1 MSEQPTN
8 SYSGFGT
15 PTVPNG
21 APANIPP
28 PPAAAPLVAPSLPSL
43 SPTGLPALSPAAA
56 SIFLPADPQPPLIP
70 TLPGTPPAPSM
81 TPAAP
86 SLQTETAAPAPIS
99 PTISSATPTA
109 LIGAP
114 TLPPAGIRPL
124 PTEHSKPP
132 LDNLGL
138 PEGTPTDVPRE
149 IPEWKRRQN
158 SKGRKLSKRLIQLA
172 VLGALGAGGW
182 FVYQT
187 QLKLKDD
194 TDVTTPDAAAVADPA
209 PDVIADA
216 PAKSAPLA
224 IIDAAQDTVDAIN
237 DNAGEDELIG
247 ELIPVTS
254 GPFEPNPDAVITLGD
269 IIGDGFVSATAAQS
283 WTNRWVFPNDALTLA
298 VDSSTGDFDAN
309 FVSRNDLR
317 FVGGQFFE
325 SLDDGATWNA
335 VEPGPDQLTVAG
347 FANSLPTFE
356 TALPTVIRDFV
367 ILAESND
374 TATVQVLIDDV
385 ALFEQHREAR
395 TAWLTAWGLDASI
408 APSATV
414 GFADEMPATA
424 GAGQILVSIV
434 GSPDGIG
441 TQLTVSAPT
450 AAGTSN
456 YFLVDA
462 SDSPRT
468 ILAPQIG

>member
-15 PTVPNG
+15 PPVPNG
-21 APANIPP
+21 APVDIAPLS
-28 PPAAAPLVAPSLPSL
+28 AAAPLAAPGLPPL
-43 SPTGLPALSPAAA
+43 SP
-56 SIFLPADPQPPLIP
+56 I
-70 TLPGTPPAPSM
+70 LPGTPPARPM
-81 TPAAP
+81 TPATPA
-86 SLQTETAAPAPIS
+86 LQTETAAAAPFS

-109 LIGAP
+109 LIGTP
-114 TLPPAGIRPL
+114 TLPPAGMPTT
-124 PTEHSKPP
+124 PTELSEPS
-132 LDNLGL
+132 LNNFGL
-138 PEGTPTDVPRE
+138 PEGPPANVARE

-158 SKGRKLSKRLIQLA
+158 SKGRKLSKRLIQFA

-194 TDVTTPDAAAVADPA
+194 TDVTTPDAAAVAEPA
-209 PDVIADA
+209 PDVVADA
-216 PAKSAPLA
+216 PAKSGPVA

-237 DNAGEDELIG
+237 DNVGEDELIG
-247 ELIPVTS
+247 ELIPVAS
-254 GPFEPNPDAVITLGD
+254 GPFEPNPDAIITLGD

-283 WTNRWVFPNDALTLA
+283 WTNRWVFPNDALTMA

-325 SLDDGATWNA
+325 SLDDGATWNPA
-335 VEPGPDQLTVAG
+335 EPGPDQLTVAG

-367 ILAESND
+367 ILANSDD
-374 TATVQVLIDDV
+374 TGAGRFLIDDV
-385 ALFEQHREAR
+385 ALFEQNPAAR
-395 TAWLTAWGLDASI
+395 MAWLTEWGIDTSI
-408 APSATV
+408 APSPIV
-414 GFADEMPATA
+414 GFADEMPDAA
-424 GAGQILVSIV
+424 GPGQILVSII
-434 GSPDGIG
+434 GSPDRIG
-441 TQLTVSAPT
+441 TRLTVSTPT
-450 AAGTSN
+450 AGGTST

-462 SDSPRT
+462 SDTPRV
-468 ILAPQIG
+468 ILAPSVG